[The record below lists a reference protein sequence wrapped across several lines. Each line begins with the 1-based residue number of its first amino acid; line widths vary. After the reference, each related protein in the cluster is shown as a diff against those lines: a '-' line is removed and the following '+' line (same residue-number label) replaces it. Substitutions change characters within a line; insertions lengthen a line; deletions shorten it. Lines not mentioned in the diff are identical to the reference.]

1 MSCETSENVKVVV
14 FDRTEMDTTSL
25 FLIPG
30 DYHELKLALRGNKI
44 SAFYQDKNE
53 TVPCSFMIEGEL
65 KNQNPVQLQCYEI
78 GAHKDVFVGFLKIA
92 GDALILRLDQ
102 QTNPTCKA
110 EFYDQVG
117 RPFLLDRQ
125 TQWTEI
131 RSVAHETSIF
141 YDYGGGLETTDV
153 LEKKDVVA
161 VLRRKDAW
169 VYIQKLKE
177 ESIEGWIQEYYLYPL
192 NL

>member
-1 MSCETSENVKVVV
+1 MSCESSENVKVEV
-14 FDRTEMDTTSL
+14 FERTSMDTTSL

-30 DYHELKLALRGNKI
+30 DYYDLKLALRGNKI

-53 TVPCSFMIEGEL
+53 AVSCGFMIEGEL

-78 GAHKDVFVGFLKIA
+78 GANKDACAGFLKIA
-92 GDALILRLDQ
+92 GDALILRLDRRLKAS
-102 QTNPTCKA
+102 CKA

-117 RPFLLDRQ
+117 KPFLLDRQ

-131 RSVAHETSIF
+131 RSVAHETPIF
-141 YDYGGGLETTDV
+141 DDYGGGLETTQI

-169 VYIQKLKE
+169 VYIQNLKD
-177 ESIEGWIQEYYLYPL
+177 ESIEGWIQEYYLNPL